1 MTSEIKTQL
10 TEAVKTSLKQVKK
23 QAVGA
28 LRLILAAI
36 KQHEIDN
43 RVDIDDKTAVAIL
56 GKLAKQR
63 RESIEQFSKAGRD
76 DLVAQEEF
84 ELALLKSYLPSELS
98 PAEVSAA
105 IRDAIDGAGAT
116 SPKDMGKVMGL
127 LKTSLQGR
135 ADMSAVSA
143 TVKAELAG

>member
-1 MTSEIKTQL
+1 MTSAIKTQL
-10 TEAVKTSLKQVKK
+10 TEAVNTSLKLGKK

-84 ELALLKSYLPSELS
+84 ELALLRGYLPSELS
-98 PAEVSAA
+98 PAEIRAA

-116 SPKDMGKVMGL
+116 APKDIGKVMGL

>member
-1 MTSEIKTQL
+1 MTSEIKTQI
-10 TEAVKTSLKQVKK
+10 TEAVKTSLKQGKK

>member
-10 TEAVKTSLKQVKK
+10 TEAVKTSLKQGKK

-36 KQHEIDN
+36 KQHEIDK

>member
-10 TEAVKTSLKQVKK
+10 TEAVKTSLKQGKK

>member
-1 MTSEIKTQL
+1 MTSAIKTQL
-10 TEAVKTSLKQVKK
+10 TEAVNTSLKLGKK

-84 ELALLKSYLPSELS
+84 ELALLRGYLPSELS
-98 PAEVSAA
+98 PAEIRAA

-116 SPKDMGKVMGL
+116 APKDIGKVMGL

-135 ADMSAVSA
+135 ADMSTVSA

>member
-10 TEAVKTSLKQVKK
+10 TEAVKTSLKQGKK

-116 SPKDMGKVMGL
+116 SPKDMGKVMGM

>member
-10 TEAVKTSLKQVKK
+10 TEAVNTSLKLGKK

-84 ELALLKSYLPSELS
+84 ELALLRGYLPSELS
-98 PAEVSAA
+98 PAEIRAA

-116 SPKDMGKVMGL
+116 APKDIGKVMGL

>member
-1 MTSEIKTQL
+1 MTSEIKTQI
-10 TEAVKTSLKQVKK
+10 TEAVKTSLKQGKK
-23 QAVGA
+23 QSVGA

-63 RESIEQFSKAGRD
+63 RESID

>member
-1 MTSEIKTQL
+1 VTSEIKTQL
-10 TEAVKTSLKQVKK
+10 TEAVKTSLKQGKK